1 MDLPVPDQ
9 LKVQLDKCKTVR
21 GDDYHKSREKT
32 PQVSHL
38 LTAKVDNTWNVNVSL
53 PPPFR

>member
-1 MDLPVPDQ
+1 MELPVPDQ

-32 PQVSHL
+32 PQVSH
-38 LTAKVDNTWNVNVSL
+38 T
-53 PPPFR
+53 PPTPPQSCE